1 MKIVLG
7 IISYL
12 PDEPEIR
19 KERLKRVLH
28 LLEQCSRLWQ
38 LPIMLIAQ
46 NWPIE
51 IELPE
56 SCYCYYYDKLGITGA
71 RKALRQHF
79 LNSDFDYLI
88 MFDDDME
95 LIEDRRWI
103 LQYLSQVEH
112 NPGCALE
119 CRNYLLN
126 GFGISRNLFA
136 AYDFDDI
143 DPERGEG
150 FEDWIFVEKL
160 KSTPYYRKFMGRLFA
175 KERKELVE
183 DPYSTWITPETD
195 KKTLTALSARL
206 IGKVHHAAPK
216 EFFC

>member
-1 MKIVLG
+1 M
-7 IISYL
+7 
-12 PDEPEIR
+12 PE
-19 KERLKRVLH
+19 H
-28 LLEQCSRLWQ
+28 
-38 LPIMLIAQ
+38 
-46 NWPIE
+46 
-51 IELPE
+51 
-56 SCYCYYYDKLGITGA
+56 CYCYRYDKLGITGA
-71 RKALRQHF
+71 RKTLRQHF

-95 LIEDRRWI
+95 LTEDRRWI

-150 FEDWIFVEKL
+150 FEDWIFVERL
-160 KSTPYYRKFMGRLFA
+160 KSTPRYRKFMGRLFA

-183 DPYSTWITPETD
+183 DPYST
-195 KKTLTALSARL
+195 
-206 IGKVHHAAPK
+206 
-216 EFFC
+216 